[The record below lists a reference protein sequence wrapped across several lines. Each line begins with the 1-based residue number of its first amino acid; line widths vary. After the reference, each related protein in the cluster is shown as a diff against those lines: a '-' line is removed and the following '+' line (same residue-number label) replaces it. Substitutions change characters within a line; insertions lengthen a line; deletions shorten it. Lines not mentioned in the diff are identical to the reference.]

1 MDTRTKN
8 PRREHYCLFDTAISP
23 CGVAWSERGL
33 TRLQLPESHR
43 SATEKRLRAI
53 AASPGPEDPPPTIKQ
68 VIAELQRY
76 LAGGRVDFSSVAID
90 LVEVGPFHRR
100 VYAAAR
106 SIGWG
111 HTASYG
117 ELARQ
122 AGS

>member
-1 MDTRTKN
+1 
-8 PRREHYCLFDTAISP
+8 
-23 CGVAWSERGL
+23 
-33 TRLQLPESHR
+33 
-43 SATEKRLRAI
+43 
-53 AASPGPEDPPPTIKQ
+53 
-68 VIAELQRY
+68 
-76 LAGGRVDFSSVAID
+76 ID

-122 AGS
+122 AGSLGAARAVGHALSRNPIAIIIPCHRILASGGKIGGFSAHGGTFAKVRLLSLEGVGVGSDVRVGRGS